1 MCIDWIFSVK
11 NVITRY
17 NSQEFKALKEA
28 KRTYSKHSMENT
40 NLKTVA
46 LVGRPNVGKS
56 TLFNRLIG
64 KREAIE
70 TAVPGTTRDR
80 LYGEVFWQGENFS
93 LIDVAGI
100 EVGPKSE
107 IEKNMQEGVDLAIE
121 SADLIVFIVD
131 WSEKNNEADK
141 QVIRKLR
148 KTNKKVVL
156 AVNKSDNIERM
167 EQIEEFKRFGNFKI
181 VPVSAISGKNTG
193 DLLDEIVRELRKI
206 KKTVKT
212 KVEKGNFINLAI
224 IGRPNVGKS
233 TLLNK
238 MIGEKRAVVSKEAG
252 TTRDVLDVVFK
263 HKDANIRIFDTAGL
277 RRRGKIVKDTIE
289 SFSVLRTMR
298 ALKNADV
305 AVLMIDAEEGMVAGD
320 VHILGQAKE
329 MGKGVIVAINKI
341 DLIKGDKELF
351 MGEVL
356 GELQT
361 KLNFMPF
368 VPVVFVSAEDGD
380 NIKSLLN
387 QVVKVDGNRKT
398 VIKQGDLDKILDFA
412 KDSNFQLQNARSLV
426 QKRANPPEFLLKYTR
441 EEPHYTQIRYLEN
454 KIRDVFPLEGSP
466 IFIDLVSVGRNQR
479 RKNSTR

>member
-1 MCIDWIFSVK
+1 M
-11 NVITRY
+11 NY
-17 NSQEFKALKEA
+17 E
-28 KRTYSKHSMENT
+28 

-100 EVGPKSE
+100 EVGAKSE
-107 IEKNMQEGVDLAIE
+107 IEKNMQQGVDLAIE
-121 SADLIVFIVD
+121 SADLIIFIVD
-131 WSEKNNEADK
+131 WAEKNNETDK
-141 QVIRKLR
+141 QVVRKLR
-148 KTNKKVVL
+148 KTTKKVIL
-156 AVNKSDNIERM
+156 AVNKSDNVERM
-167 EQIEEFKRFGNFKI
+167 ENIEEFKRFGNFKV

-193 DLLDEIVRELRKI
+193 DLLDEVVSELKKV
-206 KKTVKT
+206 KKTT
-212 KVEKGNFINLAI
+212 KPKIEKGNFINLAI

-238 MIGEKRAVVSKEAG
+238 MIGQKRAVVSPEAG

-305 AVLMIDAEEGMVAGD
+305 AVLMIDASEGMVAGD

-329 MGKGVIVAINKI
+329 MGKGVIVVVNKI
-341 DLIKGDKELF
+341 DLIETDREQF

-356 GELQT
+356 HELQT

-368 VPVVFVSAEDGD
+368 VPVVFTSAEGGD
-380 NIKSLLN
+380 NVKNLLN
-387 QVVKVDGNRKT
+387 QVVRVDDNRKT
-398 VIKQGDLDKILDFA
+398 LISQEHLDQILDFA
-412 KDSNFQLQNARSLV
+412 KDSNFQLQNARSLT
-426 QKRANPPEFLLKYTR
+426 QKRSNPPEFLLKYTR

-454 KIRDVFPLEGSP
+454 KIRDVFPMEGSP
-466 IFIDLVSVGRNQR
+466 IFIDLVSIGRNQG
-479 RKNSTR
+479 RKNSAS